1 MSSLATT
8 AINLAELP
16 PPEVVEQIS
25 YEAQLAQLKNRMT
38 DVYPDFDALV
48 ESDPAIK
55 VMEVMAYEL
64 VRYRQQKN
72 EDLKAIMLAY
82 SQGADLDHLGALVSV
97 SRLEI
102 DPGDPESSP
111 PIPPI
116 MENDTDYRARIQ
128 MAPEDFTNAGTGP
141 RYRSVA
147 MAAHGDIKDAS
158 AISPEPGRVSI
169 AILSR
174 IGDGTPTAAALNAV
188 RSAVNAPDVYQLTD
202 QVSVISA
209 SITRYQ
215 VNADLHLQSG
225 PDANLVM
232 DEARNNLQRYVSAQH
247 GIGRPVTKSGLYAAL
262 HVAGVDRVELTQPT
276 ADILPDSASAAWCES
291 FSVQE
296 AS

>member
-1 MSSLATT
+1 MTTTT

-25 YEAQLAQLKNRMT
+25 YDQQLNQLKASLAEI
-38 DVYPDFDALV
+38 YPDFDALV

-55 VMEVMAYEL
+55 VLEVMAYEL

-72 EDLKAIMLAY
+72 EDLKAVMLAY
-82 SQGADLDHLGALVSV
+82 SKGSDLDHLGALVGV
-97 SRLEI
+97 LRLTI
-102 DPGDPESSP
+102 DPGKPEAAP

-116 MENDTDYRARIQ
+116 METDTDYRARIQ

-147 MAAHGDIKDAS
+147 MASHGDIKDAS
-158 AISPEPGRVSI
+158 AISPAPGQVSI

-174 IGDGTPTAAALNAV
+174 VGDGTPTSAALNAV
-188 RSAVNAPDVYQLTD
+188 RSAVMAPDVYQLTD

-215 VNADLHLQSG
+215 VQAELHLQTG
-225 PDANLVM
+225 PDGELVM
-232 DEARNNLQRYVSAQH
+232 DEARANLQRYVTGQH
-247 GIGRPVTKSGLYAAL
+247 GIGRPVTQSGLYAAL
-262 HVAGVDRVELTQPT
+262 HVPGVDRVELKKPT
-276 ADILPDSASAAWCES
+276 ADILPDSGSAAWCES
-291 FSVQE
+291 FTVQE
-296 AS
+296 VG